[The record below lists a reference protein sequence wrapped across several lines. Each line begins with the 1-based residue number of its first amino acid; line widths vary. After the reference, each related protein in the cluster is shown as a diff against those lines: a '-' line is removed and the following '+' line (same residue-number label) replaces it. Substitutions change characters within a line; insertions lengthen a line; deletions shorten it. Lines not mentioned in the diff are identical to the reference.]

1 MSKYGDADWRKIEA
15 DEFKNRKAVSYYFTH
30 GGDLWCSIRD
40 GGCLRPGPA
49 FASRLVWRCPC
60 RGARCGLGGGG
71 RDDGGRDGGG
81 RGGDGRGDGGRAYI
95 IEAQRQRQAE
105 NTYAERR
112 AAKRLAE
119 GRLADDQAQRDRTL
133 TVPLP
138 SYVTPVTVPVGAAVP
153 VVVLAVA
160 LPAPR
165 NRCPQDM
172 VDHVALHHEEA
183 LRLQRVRTRVEAE
196 VPGGGG
202 GLGFRKTPI
211 Y

>member
-49 FASRLVWRCPC
+49 FASRFWRCPC
-60 RGARCGLGGGG
+60 RDARCDLGGGG
-71 RDDGGRDGGG
+71 RDDGGRDG
-81 RGGDGRGDGGRAYI
+81 I

-105 NTYAERR
+105 IPYAERR

-119 GRLADDQAQRDRTL
+119 GRLADEQAQRDRTL

-172 VDHVALHHEEA
+172 VDHVALHHEKA

>member
-71 RDDGGRDGGG
+71 RDDGGRS
-81 RGGDGRGDGGRAYI
+81 ATMV
-95 IEAQRQRQAE
+95 AQRQRQAE
-105 NTYAERR
+105 IPYAERR

-138 SYVTPVTVPVGAAVP
+138 SYVTPVTVPVATAVP

-172 VDHVALHHEEA
+172 VVHVALHHEEA

-196 VPGGGG
+196 GWDLEKPR
-202 GLGFRKTPI
+202 FIKE